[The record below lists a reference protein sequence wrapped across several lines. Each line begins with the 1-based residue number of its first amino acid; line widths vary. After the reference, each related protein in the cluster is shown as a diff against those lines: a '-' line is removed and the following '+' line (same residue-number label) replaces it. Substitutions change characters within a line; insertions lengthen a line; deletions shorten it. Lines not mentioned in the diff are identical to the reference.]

1 MKQVA
6 VRSLQFVVLCCLVAT
21 QGCKV
26 YSFSGANI
34 PADIHSF
41 STELIQNRSG
51 NGPASL
57 PQIFTDKLKYKFQ
70 TEANLRQASND
81 GDLQFTGSVTGYTFT
96 SDAPIAGATSAL
108 NKLTI
113 TVQITFVNT
122 KNEKDKWVYYMELF
136 GGKKGDLIT
145 EQGWKAKYENLIKK
159 HDGDSSLKEQTT
171 WCTKGD
177 ADDKDSNKNE
187 YRTNL
192 SDAFILNPMETDQI
206 QSSDFFKTAK
216 FNDRTT
222 D

>member
-1 MKQVA
+1 MKQFR
-6 VRSLQFVVLCCLVAT
+6 VRCPDKKIGMRHLQFIVLCCIVAT

-70 TEANLRQASND
+70 TEANLRQASAD
-81 GDLQFTGSVTGYTFT
+81 GDLQFTGAVTGYAFT

-122 KNEKDKWVYYMELF
+122 KNEKDKW
-136 GGKKGDLIT
+136 T
-145 EQGWKAKYENLIKK
+145 ENFSRYAQYSASENLSAVEEGLINTI
-159 HDGDSSLKEQTT
+159 SAQL
-171 WCTKGD
+171 
-177 ADDKDSNKNE
+177 ADDIFQKALVKW
-187 YRTNL
+187 
-192 SDAFILNPMETDQI
+192 
-206 QSSDFFKTAK
+206 
-216 FNDRTT
+216 
-222 D
+222 